1 MAFLKH
7 LLPAWKR
14 GIEDKR
20 KANAAIL
27 ASLDRELKDSEK
39 ASIEG
44 RVLMSLNTSS
54 GEWLEQY
61 GKIFG
66 VPRKDDEADGDYRQ
80 RIINYVLLRRGTIPA
95 IKDAIREF
103 LQDFDSHIE
112 IYEPFNNVFV
122 LNQSKLN
129 GPDNFLGEYYTVA
142 VMDIKISRP
151 FPVSIVDVINE
162 FKPAG
167 VTVRLTYRPGAY
179 GKNASIIDTE
189 SSVEA
194 YTKLSIMNGMND
206 RIHGHLNLTSRTR
219 QTGDEAGLFMLN
231 SSHLNSSDV
240 LVGSRSV
247 TNPAFNV
254 ASYSTEDKRFTT
266 NSTIPDVLAA
276 TTEMSPDFYAKTGSL
291 SDQYAAQVVD
301 GNITNY
307 LHFTLDVATFFD
319 VNYSNY
325 LREVEPS
332 GVYTK
337 ETYLELMDSPNIQYR
352 MKAAVSPAYPSPFRV
367 QIFNVVTQAWDD
379 LQSGTVVYQLTGGQ
393 APIESYDDY
402 LSESG
407 LVFTRIKVEPN
418 PSSANYE
425 LHLHFFELGFSKEIA
440 VRETVNMGPMEIT
453 SSQQFITIT

>member
-27 ASLDRELKDSEK
+27 ASLNRELKDSEK
-39 ASIEG
+39 AAIEG
-44 RVLMSLNTSS
+44 KVLMSLNTSS
-54 GEWLEQY
+54 GEWLDQY

-66 VPRKDDEADGDYRQ
+66 VPRKDDEADETYRQ

-112 IYEPFNNVFV
+112 IYEPYNNVFV

-129 GPDNFLGEYYTVA
+129 GPDHFLGKYYTVA
-142 VMDIKISRP
+142 VMDIKIARP
-151 FPVSIVDVINE
+151 FPVSIVDVIND

-179 GKNASIIDTE
+179 GANAAIVNTE
-189 SSVEA
+189 STVEA
-194 YTKLSIMNGMND
+194 ATRLSIMNGMND
-206 RIHGHLNLTSRTR
+206 RIRGHLNLTSRSKSA
-219 QTGDEAGLFMLN
+219 GDETGLFTLN

-240 LVGSRSV
+240 LVGARSV
-247 TNPAFNV
+247 TNPAFNF
-254 ASYSTEDKRFTT
+254 ASYSTEDEVFTT
-266 NSTIPDVLAA
+266 DTTIPDVQAT
-276 TTEMSPDFYAKTGSL
+276 TTEMSSDFYAKTGRVAE
-291 SDQYAAQVVD
+291 QYAAQVLD
-301 GNITNY
+301 GSITNY
-307 LHFTLDVATFFD
+307 LHFTLDVSTFFD

-332 GVYTK
+332 GIYTK
-337 ETYLELMDSPNIQYR
+337 DTYLSLMDNPNVQYR
-352 MKAAVSPAYPSPFRV
+352 MKAAVPPSSPSPYTV
-367 QIFNVVTQAWDD
+367 QLFNVVTGVWDD
-379 LQSGTVVYQLTGGQ
+379 LQNGTMIYQVTGSKVSM
-393 APIESYDDY
+393 ESLENY
-402 LSESG
+402 LSDSG
-407 LVFTRIKVEPN
+407 LVFARIKVDPN

-440 VRETVNMGPMEIT
+440 VRETVDMGPLEVT